1 MAGTKCA
8 VVIGASIAGLLTARA
23 LSEKFEQVIVLE
35 HDSLPTTPVSR
46 KKVPQ
51 SRQLHVLLAK
61 GAQVLDELF
70 PGFTDDLVA
79 AGAVRS
85 DPQVDTTYCLDG
97 HPLAS
102 APSGIT
108 TLGISRPYVEYEIR
122 RRASE
127 LPNVEIRDNVEVTGI
142 VLGDDHSTITGVN
155 LLNGS
160 VSADLV
166 VDAGGRY
173 SQALKWLN
181 ELGVPMPSCSQV
193 DPGVVY
199 VTRHYQRERHHL
211 DGRNGMLVVP
221 YPECPRGAGIVPVEG
236 NRWAVVLFGLFDVD
250 PGTTDSSMSKFA
262 ESLPTPA
269 VAKLIRDAEP
279 VDDAVRMR
287 YPSSRWWHLE
297 RQRRHLH
304 GLLVVGDALCSF
316 NPTYGQGI
324 SVAAMEAMTLRDLI
338 TGDAERL
345 PAKFYQAAAKIINI
359 AWSLSAGGDMRFS
372 QIKGKRTTSGKVI
385 NSYLNRYRL
394 AAGTDPILGKAFLE
408 TANMLAPAAK
418 LLTPAK
424 IARTLRGSRRATRI
438 AE

>member
-1 MAGTKCA
+1 MAGTKSA
-8 VVIGASIAGLLTARA
+8 VVIGASIAGLVTARA
-23 LSEKFEQVIVLE
+23 LSEKFEQVVVLE
-35 HDSLPTTPVSR
+35 RDSLPTTPASR

-70 PGFTDDLVA
+70 PGFTDGLVA

-108 TLGISRPYVEYEIR
+108 TLGISRPYIEYEIR
-122 RRASE
+122 RRVSQ
-127 LPNVEIRDNVEVTGI
+127 LRNVEIRDNVEATGI
-142 VLGDDHSTITGVN
+142 LLNDDHLGVAEVKFQE
-155 LLNGS
+155 GS
-160 VSADLV
+160 LPADLV

-173 SQALKWLN
+173 SQALRWLN
-181 ELGVPMPSCSQV
+181 DLGVPMPSCSQL

-199 VTRHYQRERHHL
+199 VTRHYEREANHL
-211 DGRNGMLVVP
+211 DGKNGMLVVP

-236 NRWAVVLFGLFDVD
+236 NRWAIVLFGLFDVD
-250 PGTTDSSMSKFA
+250 PGITESSMSKFA
-262 ESLPTPA
+262 DSLPTPD
-269 VAKLIRDAEP
+269 VAKLIRDAKP

-287 YPSSRWWHLE
+287 YPSSIWWHLE
-297 RQRRHLH
+297 RERRHLD
-304 GLLVVGDALCSF
+304 GLLVTGDALCSF

-324 SVAAMEAMTLRDLI
+324 SVAAMEAIALRDLI
-338 TGDAERL
+338 AGDTLERL

-359 AWSLSAGGDMRFS
+359 AWSLSAGGDMRFA
-372 QIKGKRTTSGKVI
+372 QIKGKRTTATKVI
-385 NSYLNRYRL
+385 NGYLARYRL

-408 TANMLAPAAK
+408 TANMLAPAAN

-424 IARTLRGSRRATRI
+424 IVRTLRGSRRYTRR
-438 AE
+438 